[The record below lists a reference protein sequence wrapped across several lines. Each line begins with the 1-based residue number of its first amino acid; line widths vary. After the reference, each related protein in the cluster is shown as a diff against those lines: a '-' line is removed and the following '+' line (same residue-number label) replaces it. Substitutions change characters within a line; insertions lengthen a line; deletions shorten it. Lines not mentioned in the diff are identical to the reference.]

1 MKTTFK
7 VICAF
12 ATGLIIGWNGPKI
25 KKTLEE
31 KFNEMKKD
39 SPVEDAGKTVADVA
53 ETAKDKAAETVDAA
67 KDKAAEAVNTATE
80 KVEGVVDA
88 AKDKAAE
95 VVDAAKEKGAEAAQ
109 KVADE
114 LKK

>member
-1 MKTTFK
+1 MKTTLK
-7 VICAF
+7 VGCALVIGF
-12 ATGLIIGWNGPKI
+12 IMGWNGPKI

-67 KDKAAEAVNTATE
+67 KDKAAEAV
-80 KVEGVVDA
+80 
-88 AKDKAAE
+88 
-95 VVDAAKEKGAEAAQ
+95 DAAKEKGAEAAQ

>member
-1 MKTTFK
+1 MKTALK
-7 VICAF
+7 VGGAF
-12 ATGLIIGWNGPKI
+12 VIGLIIGWNGPKA
-25 KKTLEE
+25 KNWFEEKLEE
-31 KFNEMKKD
+31 MKKKD

-67 KDKAAEAVNTATE
+67 KDKAAE
-80 KVEGVVDA
+80 
-88 AKDKAAE
+88 

>member
-12 ATGLIIGWNGPKI
+12 AAGLIIGWNGPKA
-25 KKTLEE
+25 TNYLNE

-39 SPVEDAGKTVADVA
+39 ENSTDNAAQTVADVA
-53 ETAKDKAAETVDAA
+53 ETAKEKAAETVDAA
-67 KDKAAEAVNTATE
+67 KE
-80 KVEGVVDA
+80 
-88 AKDKAAE
+88 KAAE
-95 VVDAAKEKGAEAAQ
+95 VVDAAKEKAGDAAQ
-109 KVADE
+109 AVADE